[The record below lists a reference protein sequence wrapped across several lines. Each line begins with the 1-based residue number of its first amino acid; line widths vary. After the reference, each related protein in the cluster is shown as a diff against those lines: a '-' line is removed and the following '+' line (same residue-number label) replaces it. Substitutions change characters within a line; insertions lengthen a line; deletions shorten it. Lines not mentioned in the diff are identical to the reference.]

1 MVDANATTQ
10 TFVLEA
16 EQELRVE
23 TARDGTRASNSW
35 RGRGGGGIFGA
46 EIAKHQSVACGKG
59 RKLAVFTYHG
69 ATVEVIGEVEIAYV
83 AGETPM
89 VSSPTRTRCFTSR
102 DSPAASNA
110 EDEQREGPRVMCVG
124 PTDVGKARC
133 ARFCVITPRAWGR
146 RLYVD
151 LDLGQGAVT
160 GVPGMICA
168 APIDAQIDV
177 EEGIP
182 LEMPWRTFTVI

>member
-23 TARDGTRASNSW
+23 TARDGDARVKLLEGS
-35 RGRGGGGIFGA
+35 GEIFGA

-89 VSSPTRTRCFTSR
+89 VSCANAHSVLHAKRLRRPRRTRRT
-102 DSPAASNA
+102 N
-110 EDEQREGPRVMCVG
+110 RE
-124 PTDVGKARC
+124 K
-133 ARFCVITPRAWGR
+133 GR
-146 RLYVD
+146 
-151 LDLGQGAVT
+151 
-160 GVPGMICA
+160 
-168 APIDAQIDV
+168 
-177 EEGIP
+177 E
-182 LEMPWRTFTVI
+182 